1 MAIALN
7 SYLDKS
13 LQNGAADAH
22 FWKNLGDRKLQARDF
37 VGAAADYREA
47 LRHRSD
53 LVEALNNLGIT
64 WKERGHWA
72 KASACFQRV
81 LRLDPACGAAFN
93 NLGNALK
100 GQDKLEDASAAYEQ
114 ARLLLPDNDQVVYN
128 LALTLHE
135 RGELDQAAACYHQAL
150 RLHPGYVEASN
161 NLATLLKEQ
170 GRFDE
175 AIAQYRATLK
185 IQPDYPL
192 TIYNLSELAAGG
204 RFHFDNEE
212 VNRIRTCLSAREYP
226 PVDQSLFHFT
236 LATLLNQKG
245 HYDEAF
251 DHYRQANEIRER
263 LHAEQDGAFDAQ
275 SHQTRIDYVLSTYD
289 QSYFRKVRGW
299 GVDSE
304 APIFIVGMPRSGSTL
319 VEQIL
324 ASLPGVHGVGEMGE
338 MPKFLDKW
346 ARHSDDMP
354 APSDARAAQAMATAY
369 LERLAQMSKG
379 AGRVVVKALDNYLHL
394 GLIATLFPRAHI
406 IHCRRDPL
414 DLCLSCYFQNFQG
427 VSFAWTLENIGVR
440 YRCYEKVME
449 HWKNVLPSPIH
460 EVCYEDLV
468 YNQKAVTRELLAFC
482 GLDWDD
488 RCLSFHKTR
497 RDVLTASNVQVRN
510 PLSKSSVG
518 RWKKYRAHLAPLFT
532 ALGLKSEE
540 IFGTDFPA
548 NSGSDAKGL
557 VQSNRV

>member
-1 MAIALN
+1 MAIALG
-7 SYLDKS
+7 SYLHKS

-22 FWKNLGDRKLQARDF
+22 FWKNLGDRKLQAGDF
-37 VGAAADYREA
+37 VGAAADYQEA

-64 WKERGHWA
+64 LKERRHWQ
-72 KASACFQRV
+72 KAVACFRRV

-100 GQDKLEDASAAYEQ
+100 GQDMLAEAAAAYEQ
-114 ARLLLPDNDQVVYN
+114 ARLLLPDNAQVAYN
-128 LALTLHE
+128 LGLTRHQQ
-135 RGELDQAAACYHQAL
+135 GELDEAAACYRQAL
-150 RLHPGYVEASN
+150 RLHPEYVEASN

-170 GRFDE
+170 GAFDE
-175 AIAQYRATLK
+175 AIAQYQATLK

-192 TIYNLSELAAGG
+192 AIYNLSELAAGG

-212 VNRIRTCLSAREYP
+212 VNRILRCLSVGEYP

-236 LATLLNQKG
+236 LATVLNQKG

-263 LHAEQDGAFDAQ
+263 VHAGQNGAFDAH
-275 SHQTRIDYVLSTYD
+275 SHQIRIDNVLSTYD
-289 QSYFRKVRGW
+289 QSYFQKVRGW
-299 GVDSE
+299 GMDSA

-338 MPKFLDKW
+338 MPKFLEKW
-346 ARHSDDMP
+346 AHQADDVP
-354 APSDARAAQAMATAY
+354 APSDPRTTQAMATAY
-369 LERLAQMSKG
+369 LERLAQMSKS
-379 AGRVVVKALDNYLHL
+379 AGRVVVKALDNYVHL
-394 GLIATLFPRAHI
+394 GLIATLFPSARI

-427 VSFAWTLENIGVR
+427 VGFAWTLENIGVR

-449 HWKNVLPSPIH
+449 HWKTVLPSPIH

-510 PLSKSSVG
+510 PLSKSSIG
-518 RWKKYRAHLAPLFT
+518 RWKKYRAHLGPLFK
-532 ALGLKSEE
+532 ALGLANEE

-557 VQSNRV
+557 VHSNRM